1 MTYRLEEHRTH
12 WMQQSE
18 ARVHSADLRIGC
30 TTFDLQEKWYKY
42 RDDCYEQI
50 ARDWCERFGIE
61 IEE

>member
-1 MTYRLEEHRTH
+1 MALSLYILHGKVRTKRGKGAFRRFKDRLY
-12 WMQQSE
+12 
-18 ARVHSADLRIGC
+18 D
-30 TTFDLQEKWYKY
+30 FDLQEKWYKY